1 MYLMGH
7 YVRNRLLQLVPILF
21 GITVL
26 TFAMMHFAAGDAV
39 DMIYEQSG
47 VVSEEIK
54 AEKRAELG
62 LDQPLPVQ
70 YGRWAEGVLTG
81 DLGRSYISGKP
92 VWETFAEKLPNTA
105 LLMVASVLVTLL
117 LAVPLGVIA
126 AVFRGS
132 LFDAVVRSVTFVGS
146 ALPNFFVGL
155 LLLYFFALKLGLL
168 PVMGRTEEPASLIL
182 PTLTLVSAMGAKYT
196 RQIRAAVLDE
206 LGMPYVLGARARGVA
221 MWRILCFSVM
231 KSAFPMILT
240 LLALS
245 VGSLLGGTAIVETLF
260 LWDGVGKMAVDAIL
274 MRDYPLIA
282 AYVVWMAI
290 LYVAVNLAADLVS
303 MWVDPRMRMEER
315 SEKEGGA

>member
-245 VGSLLGGTAIVETLF
+245 IGSLLGGTAIVETLF

-303 MWVDPRMRMEER
+303 RWVDPRMRMEER
-315 SEKEGGA
+315 GEKEGCA

>member
-26 TFAMMHFAAGDAV
+26 TFAMMQFAAGDAV

-196 RQIRAAVLDE
+196 LQIRAAVLDE

>member
-26 TFAMMHFAAGDAV
+26 TFAMMQFAAGDAV

-92 VWETFAEKLPNTA
+92 VWETFTEKLPNTA

-117 LAVPLGVIA
+117 FAVPLGAIA

-155 LLLYFFALKLGLL
+155 LLLYFFSLKLGLL

-315 SEKEGGA
+315 GEKEGGA

>member
-26 TFAMMHFAAGDAV
+26 TFAMMQFAAGDAV

-92 VWETFAEKLPNTA
+92 VWETFTEKLPNTA

-117 LAVPLGVIA
+117 FAVPLGAIA

-155 LLLYFFALKLGLL
+155 LLLYFFSLKLGLL

-303 MWVDPRMRMEER
+303 MWVDPRMHMEER
-315 SEKEGGA
+315 GEKEGGA

>member
-26 TFAMMHFAAGDAV
+26 TFAMMQFAAGDAV

-92 VWETFAEKLPNTA
+92 VWETFTEKLPNTA

-117 LAVPLGVIA
+117 FAVPLGAIA

-155 LLLYFFALKLGLL
+155 LLLYFFSLKLGLL

-245 VGSLLGGTAIVETLF
+245 IGSLLGGTAIVETLF

-303 MWVDPRMRMEER
+303 RWVDPRMRMEER
-315 SEKEGGA
+315 GEKEGCA

>member
-155 LLLYFFALKLGLL
+155 LLLYFFSLKLGLL

-274 MRDYPLIA
+274 MRDDPLIA